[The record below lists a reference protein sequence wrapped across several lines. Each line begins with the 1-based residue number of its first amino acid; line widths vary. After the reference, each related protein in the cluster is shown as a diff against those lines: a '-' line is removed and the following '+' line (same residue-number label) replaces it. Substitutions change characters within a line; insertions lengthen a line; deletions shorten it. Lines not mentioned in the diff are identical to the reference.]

1 MVERRTTGIATT
13 GDRIVYTI
21 PEVAQMLGINRCL
34 AYALARQGDLP
45 AIRLGGRV
53 LVPRDRLERFLAE
66 GRFTKSDD

>member
-1 MVERRTTGIATT
+1 MLEKRTTGTSTT
-13 GDRIVYTI
+13 IGRVVYTI

-34 AYALARQGDLP
+34 AYTLARQGDLP

-53 LVPRDRLERFLAE
+53 LVPRDRLERFLTE